1 MGFLSLVPK
10 EEKFFFLLHQS
21 AMNLQKA
28 SRKLQD
34 LLTNY
39 ENVPAK
45 VAEIRELEEFGDQ
58 VIHDIFHALHRTFVT
73 PIDREDISALAE
85 RLDDIIDAIEEVANY
100 LLEYKIEKPTEF
112 ARHLAT
118 IIVQTTDELE
128 KATSL
133 LHYRGSKLK
142 EILPYTVEVNR
153 LENEADQIT
162 SRAMGDLFTN
172 SQDAIHILKWRDI
185 YNDLEGATDRAEDA
199 ANVLEAIVL
208 KNG

>member
-172 SQDAIHILKWRDI
+172 SQDAIHILKWCDI

>member
-28 SRKLQD
+28 SRKQQD